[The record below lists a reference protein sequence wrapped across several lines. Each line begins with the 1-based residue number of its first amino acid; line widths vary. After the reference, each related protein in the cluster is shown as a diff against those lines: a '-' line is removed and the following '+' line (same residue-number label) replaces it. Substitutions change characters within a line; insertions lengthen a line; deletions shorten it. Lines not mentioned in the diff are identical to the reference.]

1 MMLSRAYH
9 AGALFF
15 DRDSMRSQGVLV
27 NAFAIGVEGPFWHDG
42 EVTAHRGPRSPRL
55 LPRRYSFGVFKSAL

>member
-15 DRDSMRSQGVLV
+15 DRDSMRSPGVLV
-27 NAFAIGVEGPFWHDG
+27 NDFAIGVEGSFWHDG
-42 EVTAHRGPRSPRL
+42 
-55 LPRRYSFGVFKSAL
+55 GVAGA